1 MIKYIRI
8 QSLCLYLFLVLSVAA
23 GPQSAHALT
32 FGSAKVDAITF
43 AAAPGLLFVPVEV
56 VVRKLRWT
64 VGMDKDGRLTSLN
77 GQPIEPAELRTL
89 LDGTPLVSVA
99 WLQKA
104 GAAVSAPAAD
114 GAVTVGRGWRR
125 LVVRPAAQRV
135 VVSLPQ
141 QQLEGWQGNTLVL
154 KTNISSGKNGGTPA
168 GEFKA
173 GPYRA
178 KMHRSSLYNNA
189 PMPWSVQIN
198 GHIFVHGYTS
208 VPNYPASHGCIRMP
222 LTGNNPARFFYEWV
236 QTGTPVSVQ
245 K

>member
-64 VGMDKDGRLTSLN
+64 VGMDKDGRLASLN
-77 GQPIEPAELRTL
+77 EQPVELRTL

-99 WLQKA
+99 SLQKA
-104 GAAVSAPAAD
+104 GIAVSAPAAD

-154 KTNISSGKNGGTPA
+154 KTNISSGKNGRTPA

-189 PMPWSVQIN
+189 PMPWSVQVN

-222 LTGNNPARFFYEWV
+222 LTGNNPARLFYEWV